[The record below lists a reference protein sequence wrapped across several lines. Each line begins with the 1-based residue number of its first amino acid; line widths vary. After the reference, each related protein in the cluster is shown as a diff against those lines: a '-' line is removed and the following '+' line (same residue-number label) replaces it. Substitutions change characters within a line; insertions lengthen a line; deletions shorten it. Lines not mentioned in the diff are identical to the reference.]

1 MEIKIYQPLFIHEQ
15 GKRDNQ
21 EDALWNEGA
30 TALDSLF
37 IVCDGM
43 GGHEKGEVASQTFS
57 QALGKWFAEHVDS
70 RQPLADAQLSNAIT
84 YAYDELDK
92 QDDGNSI
99 KKMGTT
105 LTLLYIHAHGVTAAH
120 IGDSRIYHIRPGYY
134 TADHPE
140 KAILYQSR
148 DDSLVYE
155 LYQTGEIS
163 YEEMATHPQKNVI
176 TKAVTPAGRREDP
189 SIIHITDIKPGDY
202 FYMCSDGMLEKMSNA
217 ELATLFSSGDTDE
230 KKRKDL
236 IEATKEN
243 ADNHTAWIIRVKE
256 VQLLPDD
263 PTGNEELTSKFNA
276 LNMKPKQQEPKVQ
289 IVEGNDVE
297 VVAAPT
303 RPNPK
308 VRRVVCPNPKKE
320 KSSLFSWLKK
330 WEKLAALV
338 IAASCILITLI
349 YFYTRSTKDEKENQH
364 FTDHIS
370 VPTISYNE
378 NQHTVT
384 ITTGDKGVTIRYS
397 TDGKDPVNGLKYT
410 EPFMWTSVATIK
422 AVAIKN
428 GKCSKEAQKKVYPKP
443 DKPKIIPQVNN
454 LIVIKAPS
462 EDCEVWYKIN
472 DGEYQLYKEQ
482 IRVDS
487 TMRAITAKAVR
498 KDDPKLES
506 EENTYHNNNNE

>member
-37 IVCDGM
+37 VVCDGM

-217 ELATLFSSGDTDE
+217 ELATLFSTADTDE
-230 KKRKDL
+230 QKRRHL
-236 IEATKEN
+236 VEATQDN
-243 ADNHTAWIIRVKE
+243 ADNHTAWIIRVKD
-256 VQLLPDD
+256 VHLVAGD
-263 PTGNEELTSKFNA
+263 PTTNEELTSKYNA
-276 LNMKPKQQEPKVQ
+276 LNIKPMQQEPEVQ
-289 IVEGNDVE
+289 MVGVQEVE
-297 VVAAPT
+297 VVTATPK
-303 RPNPK
+303 PNPQGRRI
-308 VRRVVCPNPKKE
+308 VRPLPKKE
-320 KSSLFSWLKK
+320 KRSLFSWFKR
-330 WEKLAALV
+330 WEMLAAIVTLV
-338 IAASCILITLI
+338 VVSLLS
-349 YFYTRSTKDEKENQH
+349 FY
-364 FTDHIS
+364 
-370 VPTISYNE
+370 
-378 NQHTVT
+378 
-384 ITTGDKGVTIRYS
+384 
-397 TDGKDPVNGLKYT
+397 
-410 EPFMWTSVATIK
+410 
-422 AVAIKN
+422 
-428 GKCSKEAQKKVYPKP
+428 KCSSQKETFLEKKYGQKVVESVENETQNEKIGEAAKKKAKAEAAQKKVAAEAAQKRAAAEAAQ
-443 DKPKIIPQVNN
+443 KRAAEEAAQQKAAAEGCGRSGTEEGSRNGTEKRSGKITE
-454 LIVIKAPS
+454 K
-462 EDCEVWYKIN
+462 
-472 DGEYQLYKEQ
+472 
-482 IRVDS
+482 
-487 TMRAITAKAVR
+487 
-498 KDDPKLES
+498 
-506 EENTYHNNNNE
+506 

>member
-202 FYMCSDGMLEKMSNA
+202 FYLCSDGMLEKMSNA
-217 ELATLFSSGDTDE
+217 ELATLFSTADTDE
-230 KKRKDL
+230 QKRRHL
-236 IEATKEN
+236 VEATQDN
-243 ADNHTAWIIRVKE
+243 ADNHTAWIIRVKD
-256 VQLLPDD
+256 VHLVAGD
-263 PTGNEELTSKFNA
+263 PTTNEELTSKYNA
-276 LNMKPKQQEPKVQ
+276 LNIKPKQQEPEVQ
-289 IVEGNDVE
+289 MVGVQEVEIVTATQKPN
-297 VVAAPT
+297 PQRKRMT
-303 RPNPK
+303 RPLPK
-308 VRRVVCPNPKKE
+308 TE
-320 KSSLFSWLKK
+320 KRSLFSWLKR
-330 WEKLAALV
+330 WQTLASIVGVFVILTTLLV
-338 IAASCILITLI
+338 LVNRSPKNEADDEEVIESISKPEIT
-349 YFYTRSTKDEKENQH
+349 YTPSVDKVTVTTKD
-364 FTDHIS
+364 
-370 VPTISYNE
+370 
-378 NQHTVT
+378 
-384 ITTGDKGVTIRYS
+384 
-397 TDGKDPVNGLKYT
+397 
-410 EPFMWTSVATIK
+410 
-422 AVAIKN
+422 
-428 GKCSKEAQKKVYPKP
+428 VYPKP
-443 DKPKIIPQVNN
+443 DNPKISPPENN
-454 LIVIKAPS
+454 LIVINASK
-462 EDCEVWYKIN
+462 
-472 DGEYQLYKEQ
+472 
-482 IRVDS
+482 VDS
-487 TMRAITAKAVR
+487 TVKKVVAKLSGKAIEK
-498 KDDPKLES
+498 
-506 EENTYHNNNNE
+506 

>member
-202 FYMCSDGMLEKMSNA
+202 FYLCSDGMLEKMSNA
-217 ELATLFSSGDTDE
+217 ELATLFSTADTDE
-230 KKRKDL
+230 QKRRHL
-236 IEATKEN
+236 VEATQDN
-243 ADNHTAWIIRVKE
+243 ADNHTAWIIRVKD
-256 VQLLPDD
+256 VHLVAGD
-263 PTGNEELTSKFNA
+263 PTTNEELTSKYNA
-276 LNMKPKQQEPKVQ
+276 LNIKPKQQEPEVQ
-289 IVEGNDVE
+289 MVGVQEVEIVTATQKPN
-297 VVAAPT
+297 PQRKRMT
-303 RPNPK
+303 RPLPK
-308 VRRVVCPNPKKE
+308 TE
-320 KSSLFSWLKK
+320 KRSLFSWLKR
-330 WEKLAALV
+330 WQTLAAIVGVFVILTTLLV
-338 IAASCILITLI
+338 LVNRSPKNEADDEEVIESISKSEIT
-349 YFYTRSTKDEKENQH
+349 YTPSVDKVTVTTKD
-364 FTDHIS
+364 
-370 VPTISYNE
+370 
-378 NQHTVT
+378 
-384 ITTGDKGVTIRYS
+384 
-397 TDGKDPVNGLKYT
+397 
-410 EPFMWTSVATIK
+410 
-422 AVAIKN
+422 
-428 GKCSKEAQKKVYPKP
+428 VYPKP
-443 DKPKIIPQVNN
+443 DNPKISPPENN
-454 LIVIKAPS
+454 LIVINASK
-462 EDCEVWYKIN
+462 
-472 DGEYQLYKEQ
+472 
-482 IRVDS
+482 VDS
-487 TMRAITAKAVR
+487 TVKKVVAKLSGKAIEK
-498 KDDPKLES
+498 
-506 EENTYHNNNNE
+506 